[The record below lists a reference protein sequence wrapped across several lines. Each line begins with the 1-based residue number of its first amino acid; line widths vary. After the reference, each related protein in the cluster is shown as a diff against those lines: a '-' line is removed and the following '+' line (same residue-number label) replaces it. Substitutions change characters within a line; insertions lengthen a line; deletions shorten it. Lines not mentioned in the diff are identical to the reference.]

1 MSDNK
6 SYFQY
11 IADLMALP
19 FGAGSLDFT
28 DDNYKNRQTN
38 IYNAYMLDRTQKMFV
53 WEGLPDTIPQ
63 RLLEFLLQTCGN
75 ICITK
80 VDDELYAM
88 WGGLGGT
95 PDPYYQPTIF
105 TVANPALNFSKNL
118 EIGKDCVWC
127 RNDSMGL
134 GLVPLNQFYG
144 SLLTEC
150 GITFRTN
157 LILSRMNNTISAEDD
172 RTLKSAQKYLED
184 VEAGKLGVIS
194 DSQFF
199 EGLNIHRATTKAEN
213 LTDIIEGWQ
222 YIKASWF
229 NDLGLNANYNMK
241 RERIQNAEAEND
253 NDALLPLIDDM
264 LDCRI
269 KICEE
274 VNAMYGTN
282 IYVKLA
288 SAWEDVQ
295 EDTDGTEESEI
306 ENEPDNAEIEN
317 ISGSV
322 VSDLDEDANTN
333 NGSEEQ
339 TEIETPSETMEET
352 PQEVE
357 VNVTVEVID
366 KTEENANENEV
377 ENSKIERSV
386 EESDN

>member
-1 MSDNK
+1 MSDK

-11 IADLMALP
+11 IADLMELP

-28 DDNYKNRQTN
+28 DDNYKNSQTN
-38 IYNAYMLDRTQKMFV
+38 IYNTYMLDRTQKMFV
-53 WEGLPDTIPQ
+53 WEGLPNTIPP
-63 RLLEFLLQTCGN
+63 RMLEILLQTCGN
-75 ICITK
+75 ICITE
-80 VDDELYAM
+80 VEGELYAM

-95 PDPYYQPTIF
+95 PDAYYQPTIF

-118 EIGKDCVWC
+118 EIGVDCVWC

-134 GLVPLNQFYG
+134 GLIPLNQFYA

-150 GITFRTN
+150 GITFRSN

-172 RTLKSAQKYLED
+172 RTLQSAKKYLED
-184 VEAGKLGVIS
+184 IEAGKLGVIS

-199 EGLNIHRATTKAEN
+199 EGLNINRATTKAEN

-229 NDLGLNANYNMK
+229 NDLGLQANYNMK

-264 LDCRI
+264 LECRL
-269 KICEE
+269 KLCEE
-274 VNAMYGTN
+274 VNKMYGTN
-282 IYVKLA
+282 ISVKLA

-295 EDTDGTEESEI
+295 EDTDGTEENEI
-306 ENEPDNAEIEN
+306 ENKPDNPEIEN

-322 VSDLDEDANTN
+322 VSDLDENTNTN
-333 NGSEEQ
+333 NVSEEQ
-339 TEIETPSETMEET
+339 KEIETTSETMEER

-366 KTEENANENEV
+366 NTEGNANENEI
-377 ENSKIERSV
+377 ENTEIERSV